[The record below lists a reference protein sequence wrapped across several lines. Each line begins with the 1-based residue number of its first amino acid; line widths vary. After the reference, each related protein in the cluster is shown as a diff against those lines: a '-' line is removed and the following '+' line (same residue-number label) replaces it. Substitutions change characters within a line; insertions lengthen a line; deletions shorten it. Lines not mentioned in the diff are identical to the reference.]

1 MNSSANRAETRF
13 ATRLAFLAAGFG
25 MGCWSPLI
33 PYAKTRLGAGDAE
46 IGLLLLCLGIGSIV
60 AMPLTGAL
68 SSRYGSKP
76 MIVAGGIGVAAMLPI
91 LAAAGSAWLIAL
103 AVLLFGASL
112 GTIDVA
118 MNVHAVEVEAASGKP
133 LMSGFHAMFSIGGF
147 AGSGGLTFLL
157 STGLPPL
164 SAAICGAVI
173 TLAAVLLAWPRLLR
187 SRQAGDNKIF
197 VLPRGIVLLLAAL
210 TAAAFLAEGAILDWS
225 ALLITETL
233 LLNVAQGGLGY
244 MLFSIAMTIG
254 RLSGDRFVARAGNF
268 RVLLWSGVTTVAGFV
283 ILLTAPIALIAMAG
297 FLLIGFG
304 ASNIVPVLF
313 SQAGRQTAM
322 PIGLAISALAMTGYA
337 GILMGP
343 AVIGLLAHAIG
354 LKKAFWLL
362 AGLMSL
368 VPIFAKQAARGGT
381 TCLPKH

>member
-33 PYAKTRLGAGDAE
+33 PYAKARLGAGDAE

-68 SSRYGSKP
+68 SSRHGSKP
-76 MIVAGGIGVAAMLPI
+76 MIIAGGIGVAAMPPI
-91 LAAAGSAWLIAL
+91 LSVAGSLWLLAL
-103 AVLLFGASL
+103 ALLVFGASL

-118 MNVHAVEVEAASGKP
+118 MNIHAVEVEAASGKP
-133 LMSGFHAMFSIGGF
+133 LMSGFHALFSIGGF
-147 AGSGGLTFLL
+147 AGSGGLTLLL
-157 STGLPPL
+157 SSGLAPL
-164 SAAICGAVI
+164 PAAICAALI
-173 TLAAVLLAWPRLLR
+173 TFAAILLAWPRLLR
-187 SRQAGDNKIF
+187 SRQAGDHAFF

-210 TAAAFLAEGAILDWS
+210 AAAAFLVEGAILDWS
-225 ALLITETL
+225 AILITETRL
-233 LLNVAQGGLGY
+233 VSVTQGGVGY
-244 MLFSIAMTIG
+244 ALFSIAMTIG

-268 RVLLWSGVTTVAGFV
+268 RVLLWSGLTAVAGFA
-283 ILLTAPIALIAMAG
+283 ILLTAPIAVIAMAG

-322 PIGLAISALAMTGYA
+322 PIGLAISALTITGYA
-337 GILMGP
+337 GILAGP
-343 AVIGLLAHAIG
+343 AMIGLLAHAVG
-354 LKKAFWLL
+354 LKTAFWLL
-362 AGLMSL
+362 AALISL
-368 VPIFAKQAARGGT
+368 VPIFAKPAARQG
-381 TCLPKH
+381 PKPADE

>member
-33 PYAKTRLGAGDAE
+33 PYAKTRLGAGEAE

-68 SSRYGSKP
+68 SSRHGSKP

-91 LAAAGSAWLIAL
+91 LAAAGSVWLIAP

-133 LMSGFHAMFSIGGF
+133 LMSGFHAMFSIGGV

-187 SRQAGDNKIF
+187 SRQAGDGKIF

-268 RVLLWSGVTTVAGFV
+268 QVLLWSGVMTVAGFV
-283 ILLTAPIALIAMAG
+283 ILLTAPIASIAMAG

-381 TCLPKH
+381 TCLPNR